1 MRRRNA
7 PIIAG
12 LALCA
17 LTVAG
22 CAGAD
27 DSATGGSSSDQW
39 VDIAGQFKITIG
51 EDLAAW
57 DDAGCS
63 PEVVE
68 DEPGCDAYV
77 YIMGT
82 RAGDIQKTFEE
93 AVEPGAGGYIGTPPA
108 ELEDVID
115 QTREAATEAATA
127 YDSVDCPGPD
137 CTTTS
142 GDFMSA
148 YNDLD
153 TAFSLWDPY
162 L

>member
-1 MRRRNA
+1 M
-7 PIIAG
+7 AG

-17 LTVAG
+17 LALTG
-22 CAGAD
+22 CTGTD
-27 DSATGGSSSDQW
+27 DSATEESSSEQW
-39 VDIAGQFKITIG
+39 VDIAGQLKITLG

-57 DDAGCS
+57 DDAGCT

-108 ELEDVID
+108 ELADAVE
-115 QTREAATEAATA
+115 QTRDSATEAATA
-127 YDSVDCPGPD
+127 YDSVDCPGAE
-137 CTTTS
+137 CAATS
-142 GDFMSA
+142 GAFMSA

-153 TAFSLWDPY
+153 AAFGLWDPY